1 MDCVFARSLL
11 ARAEDASRFDNN
23 SGCGPILGL
32 FGVFP
37 ESFVY
42 IFLGC
47 SSGKICAFFFLSPFF
62 GGVWGCGVLF
72 SHSVASV

>member
-42 IFLGC
+42 IFGWFQGEDLC
-47 SSGKICAFFFLSPFF
+47 ILFSFF
-62 GGVWGCGVLF
+62 GVGG
-72 SHSVASV
+72 